1 MDFPNPDWDDL
12 RVFLALARAGS
23 VRGAARDLRVTHPT
37 VSRRLGGLEELLGAR
52 LFERMP
58 EGYTLTE
65 AGQEVLG
72 LAVQMEEQVQEMGR
86 RVLGR
91 DTRLSGRL
99 RVTLSGVF
107 ARRLLMPD
115 LKAFQDAHPDV
126 ELEVETSY
134 AMADLSRRE
143 ADVAIRC
150 SNSPPEDLVG
160 HRLMHHASAAYASL
174 EYLAEHD
181 PVNSPADCRWIGRAD
196 DANPV
201 WVKESAYPD
210 VPVHGIM
217 SDPEVQLEACK
228 AGMGIAKLGC
238 FVADREPDLRRLP
251 PGEPDGRMQIW
262 ILTHPDLKNTLRV
275 RSFMKFLARV
285 MGRRRDLLEGRRGKP
300 TWRPS

>member
-1 MDFPNPDWDDL
+1 MEYPNPDWDDL

-58 EGYTLTE
+58 DGYALTE

-107 ARRLLMPD
+107 ANRLLMPD
-115 LKAFQDAHPDV
+115 LKAFQDAHPRV

-134 AMADLSRRE
+134 SMADLSRRE
-143 ADVAIRC
+143 ADVAVRC
-150 SNSPPEDLVG
+150 TNSPPEELVG
-160 HRLMHHASAAYASL
+160 RRLMNYASAAYASL

-181 PVNSPADCRWIGRAD
+181 PVNAPADCRWIGWTD
-196 DANPV
+196 DPNPV
-201 WVKESAYPD
+201 WLKASAYPNI
-210 VPVHGIM
+210 PVRGII

-228 AGMGIAKLGC
+228 AGMGIARLGC
-238 FVADREPDLRRLP
+238 FAADREPNLRRLP
-251 PGEPDGRMQIW
+251 PGEPDGLMQIW

-275 RSFMKFLARV
+275 RSFMEFLARV
-285 MGRRRDLLEGRRGKP
+285 MGKRRDLMEGRCGQP
-300 TWRPS
+300 TWQPA

>member
-1 MDFPNPDWDDL
+1 MDYPSPDWDDL

-23 VRGAARDLRVTHPT
+23 ARGAARDLRVTHPT

-58 EGYTLTE
+58 EGYALTE
-65 AGQEVLG
+65 AGEEVLG

-91 DTRLSGRL
+91 DARLSGRL
-99 RVTLSGVF
+99 RVTLPGVF
-107 ARRLLMPD
+107 ANRLLMPD
-115 LKAFQDAHPDV
+115 FKAFQDAHPRV

-143 ADVAIRC
+143 ADVAVRC
-150 SNSPPEDLVG
+150 TISPPEDLVG

-181 PVNSPADCRWIGRAD
+181 PVNAPADCRWLGWAE
-196 DANPV
+196 DANHV
-201 WVKESAYPD
+201 WVKENAYPD
-210 VPVHGIM
+210 VPVQGIM
-217 SDPEVQLEACK
+217 SDPEVRVAACK
-228 AGMGIAKLGC
+228 AGMGMAKLSC

-251 PGEPDGRMQIW
+251 PGEPDGRMEIW

-275 RSFMKFLARV
+275 RSFMEFLARV
-285 MGRRRDLLEGRRGKP
+285 MDRRRDLMEGRCAQP
-300 TWRPS
+300 TWQPS

>member
-1 MDFPNPDWDDL
+1 MDYPIPDWDDL

-23 VRGAARDLRVTHPT
+23 VRGAARNLRVTHPT
-37 VSRRLGGLEELLGAR
+37 VSRRLGGLEEMLGAR

-58 EGYTLTE
+58 EGSALTQ

-99 RVTLSGVF
+99 RVTLSGIF
-107 ARRLLMPD
+107 ATRLLMPD
-115 LKAFQDAHPDV
+115 LKAFQDAHPRV

-143 ADVAIRC
+143 ADVAVRC
-150 SNSPPEDLVG
+150 TKSPPENLVG
-160 HRLMHHASAAYASL
+160 RRLMLYASAAYASL

-285 MGRRRDLLEGRRGKP
+285 MGRRRDLLEGRRGQP
-300 TWRPS
+300 TWQPS